1 MKKTFA
7 RNLQIGFG
15 LSLLLLVLTS
25 IISYYS
31 ISNLISSANLVDH
44 TNQIIQRTQNLIS
57 YLKDA
62 ETGQRG
68 YLLTGQPE
76 FLDPYTGA
84 YENCSDALK
93 ELKELTKD
101 NFPQQQTL
109 DSLTTTINKRFN
121 VLQQGLDAAKNNQAT
136 DIFLFKEGKVYMD
149 KARELVKVME
159 NREQDLL
166 ADRTENMKRYV
177 GFSPVFI
184 ILTAIL
190 SIIITVVFFR
200 RLQTEYEE
208 KTTLYDSLDKKDKQI
223 TNRISVIESI
233 AKQISSGDYKIRLS
247 SEENDTLGSL
257 SSSLNTMASSLEGS
271 FNILTNNEWL
281 QSGIALLNER
291 MMGEDNID
299 ILTSNII
306 ETVSEY
312 TNSQLGLLYLVNNH
326 DSLILENSYGL
337 VVEKG
342 KEVPLKEGIAGQSLS
357 GKKEILV
364 RDIEEDLYLHSA
376 AGQIKPRNIFC
387 TPIYYEKNI
396 IGVLK
401 VASIYNYT
409 EAQLEFIRKA
419 AYGIGIEITG
429 ALNQAK
435 LQELLEETQAQAEEL
450 QSQHTELENIN
461 AELEAQSDKLQTSE
475 EELRVQQEELMETN
489 QELEE
494 RTRLLEE
501 KNHMIVLKNLEIQKK
516 AEELTISAK
525 YKSEFLANMSHELRT
540 PLNSILILSKL
551 LSENNFN
558 NLNKEQVE
566 YAKVIQSSGNGLLQ
580 LIDEILDLSK
590 IESGKMTLSYE
601 TVEVSELLNDLRML
615 FQPLTKEK
623 NVELNIKI
631 DTNVPAKI
639 ETDRFRI
646 DQILKNLLSNAIK
659 FTTRGS
665 IDLTVKNDE
674 NKKGFINFIVK
685 DTGIGIPPEKQEL
698 IFEAFQQ
705 ADGSTKR
712 KYGGTGL
719 GLSISRQL
727 ARLLSGDI
735 MLKSEEGD
743 GSEFTLNIPTSP
755 VQKDETKEEHQ
766 EAIPLKPNG
775 LEKVKTAKQSF
786 VVTEIPAEIPDDRN
800 NLQQGDKIILI
811 IEDDTSFAKALLDFS
826 RQKKYKG
833 IVAVRGDHGIELAQQ
848 YKPVGIL
855 LDVQLPIIDGMQVIE
870 ELKKDARTKH
880 IPVHMMSSYDTR
892 KDSIMK
898 GAVDFISKPFLI
910 EKLNEILEKTE
921 AIIKNETTKVVIVE
935 DNSKHAKALADFLTN
950 HKINAETTDTING
963 ILETLKKKEV
973 NCVVLDM
980 GVPGNSAYDTLET
993 IKANSELKDTPI
1005 IIFTGKSI
1013 SRSEE
1018 AHIKQYA
1025 DSIVVKTAHSY
1036 QRILDEVSLFL
1047 HLVEQKTE
1055 EQNNGAPKKQTS
1067 LNEILKNKKVLVAD
1081 DDVRNVFSLTKVLE
1095 RYDMEIISAL
1105 DGNEALQALNDN
1117 PGIDIILMDIMMPVM
1132 DGFEAINRIRKN
1144 PKWQKLPIIAVTA
1157 KAMIGDREKCIQA
1170 GASDYISKPIDT
1182 DQLISLIRVW
1192 LYDGNKY

>member
-1 MKKTFA
+1 MKRTFS

-31 ISNLISSANLVDH
+31 IRNLISSSNLVDH
-44 TNQIIQRTQNLIS
+44 TNQVIQQTENLIS

-68 YLLTGQPE
+68 YMLTQQPE
-76 FLDPYTGA
+76 FLEPYTGSF
-84 YENCSDALK
+84 ERCRDALNNLK
-93 ELKELTKD
+93 ELSKD
-101 NFPQQQTL
+101 NFEQQQSL
-109 DSLTTTINKRFN
+109 DSLDIIVNKRFE
-121 VLQQGLDAAKNNQAT
+121 VIQRSLDGFRNNQSI
-136 DIFLFKEGKVYMD
+136 DVFLLREGKVYMD
-149 KARELVKVME
+149 KARGLVKVMQ
-159 NREQDLL
+159 NREQQLL
-166 ADRTENMKRYV
+166 AERTNNLKKYV
-177 GFSPVFI
+177 GITPVII

-190 SIIITVVFFR
+190 SIIITVIFFR
-200 RLQTEYEE
+200 RLQSEYEE
-208 KTTLYDSLDKKDKQI
+208 KTGLYESLDKKDKEI
-223 TNRISVIESI
+223 TDRISVIDSI
-233 AKQISSGDYKIRLS
+233 AQQISAGDYKIRLS
-247 SEENDTLGSL
+247 AEDNDSLGNL
-257 SSSLNTMASSLEGS
+257 SASLNKMASSLENS
-271 FNILTNNEWL
+271 FNLLTQNEWL
-281 QSGIALLNER
+281 QKGIAQLNEK
-291 MMGEDNID
+291 MMGEDNLD
-299 ILTSNII
+299 KLTYKIL
-306 ETVSEY
+306 EMVCEY
-312 TNSQLGLLYLVNNH
+312 TDSQLGLLYLVNNH
-326 DSLILENSYGL
+326 DSLTLQNGYGL
-337 VVEKG
+337 IFEKG
-342 KEVPLKEGIAGQSLS
+342 KQVPVKEGIAGITLA
-357 GKKEILV
+357 GKKETLV
-364 RDIEEDLYLHSA
+364 KDIEEDLYLHSA
-376 AGQIKPRNIFC
+376 TGQIKPRNIFC
-387 TPIYYEKNI
+387 VPIYFEKNI

-401 VASIYNYT
+401 IASIHNYD
-409 EAQLEFIRKA
+409 ELQLDFIRKA
-419 AYGIGIEITG
+419 SYGIGIEITS
-429 ALNQAK
+429 AINQAK

-516 AEELTISAK
+516 AEELALSAK

-558 NLNKEQVE
+558 NLNKDQVE

-601 TVEVSELLNDLRML
+601 TVDVEELVNEIRML
-615 FQPLTKEK
+615 FKPMTTEK
-623 NVELNIKI
+623 NVEFNIQV
-631 DTNVPAKI
+631 DANVPAKF

-646 DQILKNLLSNAIK
+646 DQILKNLLSNALK

-665 IDLTVKNDE
+665 IDLHVKIDE
-674 NKKGFINFIVK
+674 NKEGFINFIVK
-685 DTGIGIPPEKQEL
+685 DTGIGIPHEKQEL

-735 MLKSEEGD
+735 TIKSEEGK
-743 GSEFTLNIPTSP
+743 GSEFTLSIPTLKM
-755 VQKDETKEEHQ
+755 QKDETKEKRVETKATEVEVEEQ
-766 EAIPLKPNG
+766 IKNSN
-775 LEKVKTAKQSF
+775 QNF
-786 VVTEIPAEIPDDRN
+786 VVTKIPEDIPDDRD
-800 NLQQGDKIILI
+800 NLQPADKIILI
-811 IEDDTSFAKALLDFS
+811 VEDDTAFARALLDFA

-833 IVAVRGDHGIELAQQ
+833 LVAVRGDHGVDLAKQ
-848 YKPVGIL
+848 YKPAGIL
-855 LDVQLPIIDGMQVIE
+855 LDIQLPVIDGLQVIE
-870 ELKKDARTKH
+870 ELKKDPRTRH
-880 IPVHMMSSYDTR
+880 IPVHMMSSFDAR

-910 EKLNEILEKTE
+910 EKLNEILEKIE
-921 AIIKNETTKVVIVE
+921 SVIKNESTKVVIVE

-950 HKINAETTDTING
+950 HKIHAETTNSING
-963 ILETLKKKEV
+963 ILETLQKKEV

-980 GVPGNSAYDTLET
+980 GVPGNNAYETLET
-993 IKANSELKDTPI
+993 IKANNDLKNTPI

-1018 AHIKQYA
+1018 VHIKQYA

-1047 HLVEQKTE
+1047 HLVEQKSD
-1055 EQNNGAPKKQTS
+1055 EQNGAPKKQTP
-1067 LNEILKNKKVLVAD
+1067 LNEMLKNKKVLVAD

-1095 RYDMEIISAL
+1095 RYGMEVISAL

-1117 PGIDIILMDIMMPVM
+1117 PGIDIVLMDIMMPLM
-1132 DGFEAINRIRKN
+1132 DGFEAMSRIRKN

-1192 LYDGNKY
+1192 LYDSSKY